1 MTGKKQDFKM
11 TDEQKGLFDKLKPLQ
26 REVALNSISGM
37 NDIDSYKASSGK
49 AKTEKAMRVCVS
61 QILANLN
68 VKAFLDSM
76 KAAAVSSAVMSR
88 ERMLEIH
95 TQIAEIGTSQLD
107 GMSLDELSEY
117 KNALD
122 IKLKAMNQ
130 LATLA
135 GYNAAQKY
143 DHQSSDGSMSP
154 VAAEMTDEQLLRIA
168 SEAI

>member
-11 TDEQKGLFDKLKPLQ
+11 TEDQKELFDLLTPLQ
-26 REVALNSISGM
+26 QKVCINIVSGM
-37 NDIDSYKASSGK
+37 SNIDAFMSANKKVKNKATGETNVSRMLSN
-49 AKTEKAMRVCVS
+49 AK
-61 QILANLN
+61 

-88 ERMLEIH
+88 ERMLELH

-154 VAAEMTDEQLLRIA
+154 KRERLDDFYGDN
-168 SEAI
+168 

>member
-1 MTGKKQDFKM
+1 MMPDFKM
-11 TDEQKGLFDKLKPLQ
+11 TDHQKELFDKLKPLQ

-88 ERMLEIH
+88 QRMLEDQ
-95 TQIAEIGTSQLD
+95 TMIADIGRARIPTMTLE
-107 GMSLDELSEY
+107 ELTEHKS
-117 KNALD
+117 AFD
-122 IKLKAMNQ
+122 IKLKAHNQ
-130 LATLA
+130 IAELA
-135 GYNAAQKY
+135 GYK
-143 DHQSSDGSMSP
+143 
-154 VAAEMTDEQLLRIA
+154 AAEKLDLTSLGKSMAPKDPSELTDEELAKIIG
-168 SEAI
+168 ETK